1 MALKK
6 QYYNNKITLLK
17 YDKKESENMA
27 ITISIALQ
35 KGGVGKTTTALALA
49 STLGFKKKK
58 ARDFTKNNRN
68 KINFKVK
75 ITHIYT

>member
-35 KGGVGKTTTALALA
+35 KGGVGKTTTALDWL
-49 STLGFKKKK
+49 L
-58 ARDFTKNNRN
+58 R
-68 KINFKVK
+68 
-75 ITHIYT
+75 